1 MGLMTV
7 ALMGL
12 DDRVMHLPSDEHG
25 KAQCGERMR
34 DPWAAGPLE
43 TIAQSAS
50 EACESCFDF

>member
-1 MGLMTV
+1 MTV